1 MTADDTELRGLAERV
16 GGLLSARGLRVVAA
30 ESCTGGWIA
39 KALTDVPGSSR
50 WFDGGW
56 VVYADA
62 AKRGFLGVP
71 AAVLETHGA
80 VSEAVVRALAEAARE
95 RLAADFAVAVSGV
108 AGPGGGT
115 ADKPVGFVW
124 FAWASAA
131 ATTTES
137 RRFTGDRE
145 AVRRQSVAF
154 ALERLATLVAA
165 GDRGNRDNG
174 R

>member
-1 MTADDTELRGLAERV
+1 VIPDDAALFTLAERL
-16 GGLLSARGLRVVAA
+16 GGRLTARGLRVAAA
-30 ESCTGGWIA
+30 ESCTGGWLA

-62 AKRGFLGVP
+62 AKRRLLDVP
-71 AAVLETHGA
+71 GELLEAQGA
-80 VSEAVVRALAEAARE
+80 VSEAVVRALAEAARTH
-95 RLAADFAVAVSGV
+95 LSADLAVAVSGV

-115 ADKPVGFVW
+115 PDKPVGHVW

-131 ATTTES
+131 ATTAES
-137 RRFTGDRE
+137 RHFAGDRE

-154 ALERLATLVAA
+154 ALEGLLALAAA
-165 GDRGNRDNG
+165 GGG
-174 R
+174 AGE